1 MVLKETLL
9 SGEARKEGIH
19 DYLREGKVTYFAKS
33 VLGRGRTSQDAQK
46 NISYKTRPA
55 ARPTC
60 WANLPSYSNEQIFMC
75 KFMYLGLRSR
85 EQAALRKRAAT
96 YNA

>member
-9 SGEARKEGIH
+9 SGEAGH

-55 ARPTC
+55 ARHVGLIYHLTPMSKFSC
-60 WANLPSYSNEQIFMC
+60 VNLCI
-75 KFMYLGLRSR
+75 
-85 EQAALRKRAAT
+85 
-96 YNA
+96 